1 MIPERLRRRAAGLRH
16 WADGVPAQ
24 WPRLGCWS
32 RSARAASSTAPGS
45 VREASVRSGS
55 TPTPCGACST
65 PSRARADIRR
75 PPTHL
80 NGTTMSP
87 AEALYATSRGPTRS
101 VAFMGRRPDLAE
113 TTERRTED
121 LDETSNCPIA
131 LDALMSPERRP
142 AAPLEGPGR
151 DRQKP
156 SKSPASSNTGAGQVG
171 TVARPLRDLDR
182 THAGPPRSDALRAV
196 LRGLGAAFDP
206 VGTWNFAD
214 VAEGSVSCP
223 CGAASGACAFCAG
236 RLPAQRPPEGPGHSG
251 AKRVNV
257 LRGYDIPCLEV
268 PEAPTTGCS
277 GPRRAPET
285 LNVALHR

>member
-1 MIPERLRRRAAGLRH
+1 
-16 WADGVPAQ
+16 
-24 WPRLGCWS
+24 
-32 RSARAASSTAPGS
+32 
-45 VREASVRSGS
+45 
-55 TPTPCGACST
+55 
-65 PSRARADIRR
+65 
-75 PPTHL
+75 
-80 NGTTMSP
+80 MSP

-121 LDETSNCPIA
+121 LDETSNCPTA

-142 AAPLEGPGR
+142 AAHLEGPGR

-182 THAGPPRSDALRAV
+182 THAGPPRSDALGAV

-214 VAEGSVSCP
+214 VA
-223 CGAASGACAFCAG
+223 GACAFCAV

-277 GPRRAPET
+277 GPRRAPVT